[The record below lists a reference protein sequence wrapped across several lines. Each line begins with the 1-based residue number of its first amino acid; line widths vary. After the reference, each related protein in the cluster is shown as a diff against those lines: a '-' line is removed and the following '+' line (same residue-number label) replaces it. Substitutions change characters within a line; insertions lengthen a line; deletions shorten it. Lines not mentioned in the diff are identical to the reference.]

1 MTDEAPELLPCPF
14 CGPVARKPRLREG
27 KGVKCGN
34 CGAWGPAWEKPDGSE
49 WNIRADLAPSPAP
62 DVRKLVEAAK
72 EMSRIWKRPYYGGG
86 GTGERNNDISDAVKR
101 IDAALATQ
109 EERDG

>member
-1 MTDEAPELLPCPF
+1 MTDAPELLPCPF
-14 CGPVARKPRLREG
+14 CGGEAVTNIPPPRNRVECAGDCSATADNAVA
-27 KGVKCGN
+27 
-34 CGAWGPAWEKPDGSE
+34 
-49 WNIRADLAPSPAP
+49 WNTRAPSPAP
-62 DVRKLVEAAK
+62 DVRELVEAAK

-109 EERDG
+109 EDRDDG